1 MPALETIK
9 KLAEKATGWSRPEK
23 ATLIDLVRPRKP
35 HLEELRVALLQMFR
49 PDLMLGKFSQ

>member
-49 PDLMLGKFSQ
+49 PDLMLE